1 MVTPRRVWP
10 LSLGL
15 GAWPLYV
22 FFVWLLSRGND
33 WGFWDTVGGFLT
45 LVPATLADVVA
56 QVAGEG
62 TRAMVFWIWA
72 VLLFPLLT
80 VMMAY
85 GPLLLAAV
93 GAIVAL
99 SMVGPLAL
107 ASLALIVEVIT
118 FAFYAPSWGSVI
130 ALLVIAAYLASVI
143 IVHRTFRRRFG

>member
-1 MVTPRRVWP
+1 MVRPRRVWP

-15 GAWPLYV
+15 GVWPLYV
-22 FFVWLLSRGND
+22 FFVWLLTGGND
-33 WGFWDTVGGFLT
+33 WGFWDSVEYFLT

-62 TRAMVFWIWA
+62 TRAIVFWIWA
-72 VLLFPLLT
+72 VLLFPMVA

-85 GPLLLAAV
+85 GPLLLAVV

-107 ASLALIVEVIT
+107 ASLVLIIDAIAK
-118 FAFYAPSWGSVI
+118 AFSAQGWGSVFE
-130 ALLVIAAYLASVI
+130 LLVIAAYLAYVI
-143 IVHRTFRRRFG
+143 IVHRTLSSRFG

>member
-1 MVTPRRVWP
+1 MVRPRRVWP

-15 GAWPLYV
+15 GALPLYV

-33 WGFWDTVGGFLT
+33 WGFWDTVGYFLT

-56 QVAGEG
+56 QVGGEG
-62 TRAMVFWIWA
+62 LRATVFWIAA

-99 SMVGPLAL
+99 SLVGPLAL
-107 ASLALIVEVIT
+107 ASLALIIEAIT
-118 FAFYAPSWGSVI
+118 MAFHAPGWGPVV
-130 ALLVIAAYLASVI
+130 ALLVIAAYLAYVI
-143 IVHRTFRRRFG
+143 VVHRTFRSRFG